1 MEYKEVRYIKFL
13 GEDVRIV
20 DYGYHKRFMVVKD
33 MFNIL
38 GRLESNGK
46 GGFKVGKDDRNKY
59 KELLTDLELEEGKDY
74 KDKEL
79 IKVKICGGGKSPVT
93 SKARNTQ
100 KVDLLNIEQVPI
112 MLTQF
117 KPTKKAKDYD
127 NKLKIWRDF
136 MKFVNSILQDYHMED
151 YIIEDKEEWKRDT
164 LLFNGDEKVAMIAN
178 RQTNINMAKI
188 LGVYNQGIKYI
199 NKNELKKYNSQ
210 TTMDLLAIRQE
221 LYHEYSN
228 LYSMFESK
236 KIAMV
241 GSLNKIIK
249 KYKLE
254 IELEKV

>member
-20 DYGYHKRFMVVKD
+20 DYGYHKRFMVKKD
-33 MFNIL
+33 MFKALGKLKTNGDIIDNDNI
-38 GRLESNGK
+38 
-46 GGFKVGKDDRNKY
+46 KY
-59 KELLTDLELEEGKDY
+59 KELIDDLELEEGKDY
-74 KDKEL
+74 INKL
-79 IKVKICGGGKSPVT
+79 MIKVKISDHLKKGGT

-100 KVDLLNIEQVPI
+100 QVDLINIVQVPI

-221 LYHEYSN
+221 LYHEYSS
-228 LYSMFESK
+228 LYSIFESK

>member
-20 DYGYHKRFMVVKD
+20 DYGYHKRFMVKKD
-33 MFNIL
+33 MFKALGKLKTNGDIIDNDNI
-38 GRLESNGK
+38 
-46 GGFKVGKDDRNKY
+46 KY
-59 KELLTDLELEEGKDY
+59 KELIDDLELEEGKDY
-74 KDKEL
+74 INKL
-79 IKVKICGGGKSPVT
+79 MIKVKISDPLKKGGT

-100 KVDLLNIEQVPI
+100 QVDLINIVQVPI

-136 MKFVNSILQDYHMED
+136 MKFINSILQDYHMED

-221 LYHEYSN
+221 LYHEYSS
-228 LYSMFESK
+228 LYSIFESK

>member
-20 DYGYHKRFMVVKD
+20 DYGYHKRFMVKKD
-33 MFNIL
+33 MFKALGKLKTNGDIIDNDNI
-38 GRLESNGK
+38 
-46 GGFKVGKDDRNKY
+46 KY
-59 KELLTDLELEEGKDY
+59 KELIDDLELEEGIDY
-74 KDKEL
+74 INKL
-79 IKVKICGGGKSPVT
+79 MIKVKISDTLKKGGT

-100 KVDLLNIEQVPI
+100 QVDLINIVQVPI

-188 LGVYNQGIKYI
+188 LGVYDQGIKYI

-221 LYHEYSN
+221 LYHEYSS
-228 LYSMFESK
+228 LYSIFESK

>member
-20 DYGYHKRFMVVKD
+20 DYGYHKRFMVKKD
-33 MFNIL
+33 MFKALGKLKTNGDIIDNDNI
-38 GRLESNGK
+38 
-46 GGFKVGKDDRNKY
+46 KY
-59 KELLTDLELEEGKDY
+59 KELIDDLELEEGIDY
-74 KDKEL
+74 INKL
-79 IKVKICGGGKSPVT
+79 MIKVKISDPLKKGGT

-100 KVDLLNIEQVPI
+100 QVDLINIVQVPI

-151 YIIEDKEEWKRDT
+151 YIIEDKEEWKKDT

-188 LGVYNQGIKYI
+188 LGVYDQGIKYI

-221 LYHEYSN
+221 LYHEYSS
-228 LYSMFESK
+228 LYSIFESK

>member
-20 DYGYHKRFMVVKD
+20 DYGYHKRFMVKKD
-33 MFNIL
+33 MFKALGKLKTNGDIIDNDNI
-38 GRLESNGK
+38 
-46 GGFKVGKDDRNKY
+46 KY
-59 KELLTDLELEEGKDY
+59 KELIDDLELEEGIDY
-74 KDKEL
+74 INKL
-79 IKVKICGGGKSPVT
+79 MIKVKISDPLKKGGT

-100 KVDLLNIEQVPI
+100 QVDLINIVQVPI

-127 NKLKIWRDF
+127 NKLKIWRNF

-221 LYHEYSN
+221 LYHEYSS
-228 LYSMFESK
+228 LYSIFESK

>member
-33 MFNIL
+33 MFNVL
-38 GRLESNGK
+38 GRLESDGK
-46 GGFKVGKDDRNKY
+46 GGFKVGKDDKNKY
-59 KELLTDLELEEGKDY
+59 KELLIDLELEEGRDY

-79 IKVKICGGGKSPVT
+79 VKVKICNGGKSPLK

-164 LLFNGDEKVAMIAN
+164 LLFDGDEKVAMIAN

>member
-1 MEYKEVRYIKFL
+1 MEYKEVRYVKFL

-20 DYGYHKRFMVVKD
+20 DYGYHKRFMVKKD
-33 MFNIL
+33 MFKALGKLKTNGDIIDNDNI
-38 GRLESNGK
+38 
-46 GGFKVGKDDRNKY
+46 KY
-59 KELLTDLELEEGKDY
+59 KELIDDLELEEGIDY
-74 KDKEL
+74 INKL
-79 IKVKICGGGKSPVT
+79 MIKVKISKNIKKGGT

-100 KVDLLNIEQVPI
+100 QVDLINIVQVPI

-221 LYHEYSN
+221 LYHEYSS
-228 LYSMFESK
+228 LYSIFESK

>member
-33 MFNIL
+33 MFKTL
-38 GRLESNGK
+38 GKLTSENKISS
-46 GGFKVGKDDRNKY
+46 DDRNKY
-59 KELLTDLELEEGKDY
+59 KELVNDLELEEGKDY
-74 KDKEL
+74 ISKQI
-79 IKVKICGGGKSPVT
+79 IKVKTCGERKTSPT
-93 SKARNTQ
+93 SRARNNQ
-100 KVDLLNIEQVPI
+100 EVALLNIEQVPI

-188 LGVYNQGIKYI
+188 LGVYDQGIKYI

-221 LYHEYSN
+221 LYHEYSS
-228 LYSMFESK
+228 LYSIFESK

>member
-20 DYGYHKRFMVVKD
+20 DYGYHKRFMVKKD
-33 MFNIL
+33 MFKALGKLKTNDDIIDNDNI
-38 GRLESNGK
+38 
-46 GGFKVGKDDRNKY
+46 KY
-59 KELLTDLELEEGKDY
+59 KELIDDLELEEGKDY
-74 KDKEL
+74 INKL
-79 IKVKICGGGKSPVT
+79 MIKVKISDPLKKGGT

-100 KVDLLNIEQVPI
+100 QVDLINIVQVPI

-188 LGVYNQGIKYI
+188 LGVYDQGIKYI

-221 LYHEYSN
+221 LYHEYSS
-228 LYSMFESK
+228 LYSIFESK

>member
-13 GEDVRIV
+13 GEEVRIV
-20 DYGYHKRFMVVKD
+20 DYGYHKRFMVKKD
-33 MFNIL
+33 MFKALGKLKTNGDIIDNDNI
-38 GRLESNGK
+38 
-46 GGFKVGKDDRNKY
+46 KY
-59 KELLTDLELEEGKDY
+59 KELIDDLELEEGKDY
-74 KDKEL
+74 INKL
-79 IKVKICGGGKSPVT
+79 MIKVKISDPLKKGGT

-100 KVDLLNIEQVPI
+100 QVDLINIVQVPI

-221 LYHEYSN
+221 LYHEYSS
-228 LYSMFESK
+228 LYSIFESK

>member
-20 DYGYHKRFMVVKD
+20 DYGYHKRFMVKKD
-33 MFNIL
+33 MFKALGKLKTNGDIIDNDNI
-38 GRLESNGK
+38 
-46 GGFKVGKDDRNKY
+46 KY
-59 KELLTDLELEEGKDY
+59 KELIDDLELEEGIDY
-74 KDKEL
+74 INKL
-79 IKVKICGGGKSPVT
+79 MIKVKISDPLKKGGT

-100 KVDLLNIEQVPI
+100 QVDLINIVQVPI

-136 MKFVNSILQDYHMED
+136 MKFINSILQDYHMED

-164 LLFNGDEKVAMIAN
+164 LLFNGDEKGAMIAN

-188 LGVYNQGIKYI
+188 LGVYDQGIKYI

-221 LYHEYSN
+221 LYHEYSS
-228 LYSMFESK
+228 LYSIFESK

>member
-33 MFNIL
+33 MFNVL
-38 GRLESNGK
+38 GRLESDGK

-59 KELLTDLELEEGKDY
+59 KELLIDLELEEGKDY
-74 KDKEL
+74 KDKGL

-151 YIIEDKEEWKRDT
+151 YIIEDKEEWKKDT

-188 LGVYNQGIKYI
+188 LGIYDQGIKYI

-228 LYSMFESK
+228 LYSIFESK

-254 IELEKV
+254 IRLEKV

>member
-13 GEDVRIV
+13 EEDVRIV
-20 DYGYHKRFMVVKD
+20 DYGYHKRFMVKKD
-33 MFNIL
+33 MFKALGKLKTNGDIIDNDNI
-38 GRLESNGK
+38 
-46 GGFKVGKDDRNKY
+46 KY
-59 KELLTDLELEEGKDY
+59 KELIDDLELEEGIDY
-74 KDKEL
+74 INKL
-79 IKVKICGGGKSPVT
+79 MIKVKISDPLKKGGT

-100 KVDLLNIEQVPI
+100 QVDLINIVQVPI

-151 YIIEDKEEWKRDT
+151 YIIEDKEEWKKDT

-188 LGVYNQGIKYI
+188 LGVYDQGIKYI

-221 LYHEYSN
+221 LYHEYSS
-228 LYSMFESK
+228 LYSIFESK

>member
-20 DYGYHKRFMVVKD
+20 DYGYHKRFMVKKD
-33 MFNIL
+33 MFKALGKLKTNGDIIDNDNI
-38 GRLESNGK
+38 
-46 GGFKVGKDDRNKY
+46 KY
-59 KELLTDLELEEGKDY
+59 KELIDDLELEEGKDY
-74 KDKEL
+74 INKL
-79 IKVKICGGGKSPVT
+79 MIKVKISDPLKKGGT

-100 KVDLLNIEQVPI
+100 QVDLINIVQVPI

-136 MKFVNSILQDYHMED
+136 MKFINSILQDYHMED

-221 LYHEYSN
+221 LYHEYSS
-228 LYSMFESK
+228 LYSIFESK
-236 KIAMV
+236 KIAMI

>member
-1 MEYKEVRYIKFL
+1 MEYKEVKYIKFL

-20 DYGYHKRFMVVKD
+20 DYGYHKRFMVKKD
-33 MFNIL
+33 MFKALGKLKTNGDIIDNDNI
-38 GRLESNGK
+38 
-46 GGFKVGKDDRNKY
+46 KY
-59 KELLTDLELEEGKDY
+59 KELIDDLELEEGIDY
-74 KDKEL
+74 INKL
-79 IKVKICGGGKSPVT
+79 MIKVKISDPLKKGGT

-100 KVDLLNIEQVPI
+100 QVDLINIVQVPI

-151 YIIEDKEEWKRDT
+151 YIIEDKEEWKKDT

-188 LGVYNQGIKYI
+188 LGVYDQGIKYI

-221 LYHEYSN
+221 LYHEYSS
-228 LYSMFESK
+228 LYSIFESK

>member
-20 DYGYHKRFMVVKD
+20 DYGYHKRFMVKKD
-33 MFNIL
+33 MFKALGKLKTNGDIIDNDNI
-38 GRLESNGK
+38 
-46 GGFKVGKDDRNKY
+46 KY
-59 KELLTDLELEEGKDY
+59 KELIDDLELEEGKDY
-74 KDKEL
+74 INKL
-79 IKVKICGGGKSPVT
+79 MIKVKISDPLKKGGT

-100 KVDLLNIEQVPI
+100 QVDLINIVQVPI

-136 MKFVNSILQDYHMED
+136 MKFINSILQDYHMED

>member
-20 DYGYHKRFMVVKD
+20 DYGYHKRFMVKKD
-33 MFNIL
+33 MFKALGKLKTNGDIIDNDNI
-38 GRLESNGK
+38 
-46 GGFKVGKDDRNKY
+46 KY
-59 KELLTDLELEEGKDY
+59 KELIDDLELEEGIDY
-74 KDKEL
+74 INKL
-79 IKVKICGGGKSPVT
+79 MIKVKISDPLKKGGT

-100 KVDLLNIEQVPI
+100 QVDLINIVQVPI

-117 KPTKKAKDYD
+117 KPTKKAQNYKE
-127 NKLKIWRDF
+127 KISTWRKF
-136 MKFVNSILQDYHMED
+136 MQFVNSILQDYHMED
-151 YIIEDKEEWKRDT
+151 YIIEDKEEWKKDT

-221 LYHEYSN
+221 LYHEYSS
-228 LYSMFESK
+228 LYSIFESK

>member
-33 MFNIL
+33 MFNVL
-38 GRLESNGK
+38 GRLESDGK

-59 KELLTDLELEEGKDY
+59 KELLIDLELEESKDY

-79 IKVKICGGGKSPVT
+79 IKVKICGGGKSPLT

-151 YIIEDKEEWKRDT
+151 YIIEDKEEWKKDT
-164 LLFNGDEKVAMIAN
+164 LLFNGDEEVAMIAN

-210 TTMDLLAIRQE
+210 TTMDLLAVRQE

>member
-20 DYGYHKRFMVVKD
+20 DYGYHKRFMVKKD
-33 MFNIL
+33 MFKALGKLKTNGDIIDNDNI
-38 GRLESNGK
+38 
-46 GGFKVGKDDRNKY
+46 KY
-59 KELLTDLELEEGKDY
+59 KELIDDLELEEGKDY
-74 KDKEL
+74 INKL
-79 IKVKICGGGKSPVT
+79 MIKVKISDPLKKGGT

-100 KVDLLNIEQVPI
+100 QVDLINIVQVPI

-151 YIIEDKEEWKRDT
+151 YIIEDKEEWKKDT

-221 LYHEYSN
+221 LYHEYSS
-228 LYSMFESK
+228 LYSIFESK

>member
-20 DYGYHKRFMVVKD
+20 DYGYHKRFMVKKD
-33 MFNIL
+33 MFKALGKLKTNGDIIDNDNI
-38 GRLESNGK
+38 
-46 GGFKVGKDDRNKY
+46 KY
-59 KELLTDLELEEGKDY
+59 KELIDDLELEEGIDY
-74 KDKEL
+74 INKL
-79 IKVKICGGGKSPVT
+79 MIKVKISDPLKKGGT

-100 KVDLLNIEQVPI
+100 QVDLINIVQVPI

-151 YIIEDKEEWKRDT
+151 YIIEDKEEWKKDT

-199 NKNELKKYNSQ
+199 NKNELKKYNNQ

-221 LYHEYSN
+221 LYHEYSS
-228 LYSMFESK
+228 LYSIFESK

>member
-20 DYGYHKRFMVVKD
+20 DYGYHKRFMVKKD
-33 MFNIL
+33 MFKALGKLKTNGDIIDNDNI
-38 GRLESNGK
+38 
-46 GGFKVGKDDRNKY
+46 KY
-59 KELLTDLELEEGKDY
+59 KELIDDLELEEGKDY
-74 KDKEL
+74 INKL
-79 IKVKICGGGKSPVT
+79 MIKVKISDPLKKGGT

-100 KVDLLNIEQVPI
+100 QVDLINIVQVPI

-151 YIIEDKEEWKRDT
+151 YIIEDKEEWKKDT

>member
-13 GEDVRIV
+13 EEDVRIV
-20 DYGYHKRFMVVKD
+20 DYGYHKRFMVKKD
-33 MFNIL
+33 MFKALGKLKTNGDIIDNDNI
-38 GRLESNGK
+38 
-46 GGFKVGKDDRNKY
+46 KY
-59 KELLTDLELEEGKDY
+59 KELIDDLELEEGKDY
-74 KDKEL
+74 INKL
-79 IKVKICGGGKSPVT
+79 MIKVKISDPLKKGGT

-100 KVDLLNIEQVPI
+100 QVDLINIVQVPI

-188 LGVYNQGIKYI
+188 LGVYDQGIKYI

-221 LYHEYSN
+221 LYHEYSS
-228 LYSMFESK
+228 LYSIFESK

>member
-20 DYGYHKRFMVVKD
+20 DYGYHKRFMVKKD
-33 MFNIL
+33 MFKALGKLKTNGDIIDNDNI
-38 GRLESNGK
+38 
-46 GGFKVGKDDRNKY
+46 KY
-59 KELLTDLELEEGKDY
+59 KELIDDLELEEGIDY
-74 KDKEL
+74 INKL
-79 IKVKICGGGKSPVT
+79 MIKVKISDPLKKGGT

-100 KVDLLNIEQVPI
+100 QVDLINIVQVPI

-188 LGVYNQGIKYI
+188 LGVYDQGIKYI

-221 LYHEYSN
+221 LYHEYSS
-228 LYSMFESK
+228 LYSIFESK

>member
-20 DYGYHKRFMVVKD
+20 DYGYHKRFMVKKD
-33 MFNIL
+33 MFKALGKLKTNGDIIDNDNI
-38 GRLESNGK
+38 
-46 GGFKVGKDDRNKY
+46 KY
-59 KELLTDLELEEGKDY
+59 KELIDDLELEEGIDY
-74 KDKEL
+74 INKL
-79 IKVKICGGGKSPVT
+79 MIKVKISDPLKKGGT

-100 KVDLLNIEQVPI
+100 QVDLINIVQVPI

-221 LYHEYSN
+221 LYHEYSS
-228 LYSMFESK
+228 LYSIFESK

>member
-1 MEYKEVRYIKFL
+1 MEYKEVRYVKFL

-20 DYGYHKRFMVVKD
+20 DYGYHKRFMVKKD
-33 MFNIL
+33 MFKALGKLKTNGDIIDNDNI
-38 GRLESNGK
+38 
-46 GGFKVGKDDRNKY
+46 KY
-59 KELLTDLELEEGKDY
+59 KELIDDLELEEGKDY
-74 KDKEL
+74 INKL
-79 IKVKICGGGKSPVT
+79 MIKVKISDPLKKGGT

-100 KVDLLNIEQVPI
+100 QVDLINIEQVPI

-188 LGVYNQGIKYI
+188 LGVYDQGIKYI

>member
-13 GEDVRIV
+13 DEDVRIV
-20 DYGYHKRFMVVKD
+20 DYGYHKRFMVKKD
-33 MFNIL
+33 MFKALGKLKTNGDIIDNDNI
-38 GRLESNGK
+38 
-46 GGFKVGKDDRNKY
+46 KY
-59 KELLTDLELEEGKDY
+59 KELIDDLELEEGIDY
-74 KDKEL
+74 INKL
-79 IKVKICGGGKSPVT
+79 MIKVKISDPLKKGGT

-100 KVDLLNIEQVPI
+100 QVDLINIVQVPI

-221 LYHEYSN
+221 LYHEYSS
-228 LYSMFESK
+228 LYSIFESK

>member
-20 DYGYHKRFMVVKD
+20 DYGYHKRFMVKKD
-33 MFNIL
+33 MFKALGKLKTNGDIIDNDNI
-38 GRLESNGK
+38 
-46 GGFKVGKDDRNKY
+46 KY
-59 KELLTDLELEEGKDY
+59 KELIDDLELEEGKDY
-74 KDKEL
+74 INKL
-79 IKVKICGGGKSPVT
+79 MIKVKISDPLKKGGT

-100 KVDLLNIEQVPI
+100 QVDLINIVQVPI

-221 LYHEYSN
+221 LYHEYSS
-228 LYSMFESK
+228 LYSIFESK